1 MAKSPVVQSAKRATR
16 TFKQQV
22 STLSATAGATWTA
35 FVVNGIA
42 GGALMQ
48 YGVIPR
54 TRTGLRGIL
63 FAPFLHANMQH
74 LIANT
79 IPFLAMGWLV
89 MLRDARHFL
98 PVTLFAMLGS
108 GLMAWLLGAPGSVHI
123 GASGVVFGYFGFL
136 LLGGWYARS
145 FMSITLSMLVAV
157 LWGGLVL
164 GIAPGQAGI
173 SWQSHLGGFIAGDDF
188 QELLLAGGTAHARPW
203 FLVRHSIQAVYGQR

>member
-1 MAKSPVVQSAKRATR
+1 MAKSPVVRSAKRVTR
-16 TFKQQV
+16 TFTQQV
-22 STLSATAGATWTA
+22 TTLSATVGATWTA

-54 TRTGLRGIL
+54 TLTGLRGIL

-98 PVTLFAMLGS
+98 PVTLFAMLGA

-123 GASGVVFGYFGFL
+123 GASGVIFGYFGFL

-145 FMSITLSMLVAV
+145 FVSITLSLLVAV

-164 GIAPGQAGI
+164 GIAPGQVGI
-173 SWQSHLGGFIAGDDF
+173 SWQSHLGGFIAGV
-188 QELLLAGGTAHARPW
+188 LAAR
-203 FLVRHSIQAVYGQR
+203 RYRGAR

>member
-1 MAKSPVVQSAKRATR
+1 MRKSPVVQSAKRVTR

-22 STLSATAGATWTA
+22 STLSTTVGATWTA

-54 TRTGLRGIL
+54 TLTGLRGIL

-98 PVTLFAMLGS
+98 PVTIFAMLGS

-145 FMSITLSMLVAV
+145 FMSISLSILVAV

-164 GIAPGQAGI
+164 GIAPGQVGI
-173 SWQSHLGGFIAGDDF
+173 SWQSHLGGFIAGV
-188 QELLLAGGTAHARPW
+188 LAAR
-203 FLVRHSIQAVYGQR
+203 RYRGAR

>member
-1 MAKSPVVQSAKRATR
+1 MAKSPVVQSAKRVTR

-22 STLSATAGATWTA
+22 STLSATVGATWTA

-54 TRTGLRGIL
+54 TLTGLRGIL

-98 PVTLFAMLGS
+98 PVTIFAMLGS

-145 FMSITLSMLVAV
+145 FMSISLSILVAV

-164 GIAPGQAGI
+164 GVAPGQVGI
-173 SWQSHLGGFIAGDDF
+173 SWQSHLGGFIAGV
-188 QELLLAGGTAHARPW
+188 LAAR
-203 FLVRHSIQAVYGQR
+203 RYRGAR

>member
-1 MAKSPVVQSAKRATR
+1 MAKSPVVKSAKRVTR

-22 STLSATAGATWTA
+22 TTLSATVGATWTA

-54 TRTGLRGIL
+54 TLTGLRGIL

-145 FMSITLSMLVAV
+145 FMSITLSILVAV

-164 GIAPGQAGI
+164 GIAPGQVGI
-173 SWQSHLGGFIAGDDF
+173 SWQSHLGGFIAGV
-188 QELLLAGGTAHARPW
+188 LAAR
-203 FLVRHSIQAVYGQR
+203 RYRGAR

>member
-1 MAKSPVVQSAKRATR
+1 MPKSPVVQSAKRVTR
-16 TFKQQV
+16 TLKQQL
-22 STLSATAGATWTA
+22 STLGATVGATWTT

-54 TRTGLRGIL
+54 SLTGLRGIL

-145 FMSITLSMLVAV
+145 FRTIALSILVAV
-157 LWGGLVL
+157 MWGGLVL
-164 GIAPGQAGI
+164 GVAPGQVGI
-173 SWQSHLGGFIAGDDF
+173 SWQSHLGGFIAGV
-188 QELLLAGGTAHARPW
+188 LAAR
-203 FLVRHSIQAVYGQR
+203 RYRGAR

>member
-1 MAKSPVVQSAKRATR
+1 MRKSPVVQSAKRVTR

-22 STLSATAGATWTA
+22 STLSATVGATWTA

-54 TRTGLRGIL
+54 TLTGLRGIL

-98 PVTLFAMLGS
+98 PVTIFAMLGS

-145 FMSITLSMLVAV
+145 FMSISLSILVAV

-164 GIAPGQAGI
+164 GVAPGQVGI
-173 SWQSHLGGFIAGDDF
+173 SWQSHLGGFIAGV
-188 QELLLAGGTAHARPW
+188 LAAR
-203 FLVRHSIQAVYGQR
+203 RYRGAR

>member
-1 MAKSPVVQSAKRATR
+1 MRKSPVVQSAKRVTR

-22 STLSATAGATWTA
+22 STLSTTVGATWTA

-54 TRTGLRGIL
+54 SLTGLRGIL

-98 PVTLFAMLGS
+98 PVTIFAMLGS

-145 FMSITLSMLVAV
+145 FMSISLSILVAV

-164 GIAPGQAGI
+164 GIAPGQVGI
-173 SWQSHLGGFIAGDDF
+173 SWPSHLGGFIAGV
-188 QELLLAGGTAHARPW
+188 LAAR
-203 FLVRHSIQAVYGQR
+203 RYRGAR

>member
-1 MAKSPVVQSAKRATR
+1 MAKSPVVQSAKRVTR

-22 STLSATAGATWTA
+22 TTLSATVGATWTA

-54 TRTGLRGIL
+54 TLTGLRGIL

-89 MLRDARHFL
+89 MLRDSRHFL
-98 PVTLFAMLGS
+98 PVTLYAMLGS
-108 GLMAWLLGAPGSVHI
+108 GMMAWLLGAPGSVHI
-123 GASGVVFGYFGFL
+123 GASGVIFGYFGFL

-145 FMSITLSMLVAV
+145 FMSISLSILVAV

-164 GIAPGQAGI
+164 GIAPGQVGI
-173 SWQSHLGGFIAGDDF
+173 SWQSHLGGFIAGV
-188 QELLLAGGTAHARPW
+188 LAAR
-203 FLVRHSIQAVYGQR
+203 RYRGAR

>member
-1 MAKSPVVQSAKRATR
+1 VAKSPVVRSAKRVTR
-16 TFKQQV
+16 TVKQQV
-22 STLSATAGATWTA
+22 TTLSATVGATWTA

-54 TRTGLRGIL
+54 TLTGLRGIL

-123 GASGVVFGYFGFL
+123 GASGVIFGYFGFL

-145 FMSITLSMLVAV
+145 FVSIMLSLLVAV

-164 GIAPGQAGI
+164 GIAPGQTGI
-173 SWQSHLGGFIAGDDF
+173 SWQSHLGGFIAGV
-188 QELLLAGGTAHARPW
+188 LAAR
-203 FLVRHSIQAVYGQR
+203 RYRGAR

>member
-1 MAKSPVVQSAKRATR
+1 VAKSPVVQSAKRITR

-22 STLSATAGATWTA
+22 STLSATVGATWTA

-54 TRTGLRGIL
+54 TLTGLRGIL

-98 PVTLFAMLGS
+98 PVTLFAMVGS

-145 FMSITLSMLVAV
+145 FMSISLSILVAV

-164 GIAPGQAGI
+164 GIAPGQVGI
-173 SWQSHLGGFIAGDDF
+173 SWQSHLGGFIAGV
-188 QELLLAGGTAHARPW
+188 LAAR
-203 FLVRHSIQAVYGQR
+203 RYRGAR

>member
-1 MAKSPVVQSAKRATR
+1 VARSPVVRSAKRVTR
-16 TFKQQV
+16 TFTQQV
-22 STLSATAGATWTA
+22 TTLSATVGATWTA

-54 TRTGLRGIL
+54 TLTGLRGIL

-123 GASGVVFGYFGFL
+123 GASGVIFGYFGFL

-145 FMSITLSMLVAV
+145 FVSITLSILVAV
-157 LWGGLVL
+157 VWGGLVL
-164 GIAPGQAGI
+164 GIAPGQAGS
-173 SWQSHLGGFIAGDDF
+173 SWQSHLGGFIAGV
-188 QELLLAGGTAHARPW
+188 LAAR
-203 FLVRHSIQAVYGQR
+203 RYRGAR

>member
-1 MAKSPVVQSAKRATR
+1 MAKSPVVQSAKRVTR

-22 STLSATAGATWTA
+22 TTLSATVGATWTA

-54 TRTGLRGIL
+54 TLTGLRGIL

-145 FMSITLSMLVAV
+145 FMSITLSILVAV

-164 GIAPGQAGI
+164 GIAPGQVGI
-173 SWQSHLGGFIAGDDF
+173 SWQSHLGGFIAGV
-188 QELLLAGGTAHARPW
+188 LAAR
-203 FLVRHSIQAVYGQR
+203 RYRGAR

>member
-1 MAKSPVVQSAKRATR
+1 MAKSPVVQSAKRVTR

-22 STLSATAGATWTA
+22 TTLSATVGATWTA

-54 TRTGLRGIL
+54 TLTGLRGIL

-145 FMSITLSMLVAV
+145 FMSITLSILVAV

-164 GIAPGQAGI
+164 GIAPGQVGI
-173 SWQSHLGGFIAGDDF
+173 SWQSHLGGFMAGV
-188 QELLLAGGTAHARPW
+188 LAAR
-203 FLVRHSIQAVYGQR
+203 RYRRRST

>member
-1 MAKSPVVQSAKRATR
+1 MPKSPVVQSAKRVTR
-16 TFKQQV
+16 TLKQQV
-22 STLSATAGATWTA
+22 TTLSATVGATWTA

-54 TRTGLRGIL
+54 TLTGLRGIL

-145 FMSITLSMLVAV
+145 FMSISLSILVAV

-164 GIAPGQAGI
+164 GIAPGQVGI
-173 SWQSHLGGFIAGDDF
+173 SWQSHLGGFIAGV
-188 QELLLAGGTAHARPW
+188 LAAR
-203 FLVRHSIQAVYGQR
+203 RYRGAR

>member
-1 MAKSPVVQSAKRATR
+1 MAKSPVVQSAKRVTR

-22 STLSATAGATWTA
+22 TTLSATVGATWTA

-54 TRTGLRGIL
+54 TLTGLRGIL

-89 MLRDARHFL
+89 MLRDARHCS
-98 PVTLFAMLGS
+98 PWKS
-108 GLMAWLLGAPGSVHI
+108 HPS
-123 GASGVVFGYFGFL
+123 
-136 LLGGWYARS
+136 S
-145 FMSITLSMLVAV
+145 FRA
-157 LWGGLVL
+157 
-164 GIAPGQAGI
+164 
-173 SWQSHLGGFIAGDDF
+173 
-188 QELLLAGGTAHARPW
+188 
-203 FLVRHSIQAVYGQR
+203 

>member
-1 MAKSPVVQSAKRATR
+1 MAKSPVVQSAKRLTR

-22 STLSATAGATWTA
+22 TTLSTTVGATGTA

-54 TRTGLRGIL
+54 TLTGLRGIL

-89 MLRDARHFL
+89 MLRDARHFV

-145 FMSITLSMLVAV
+145 VMSIALSILVAV

-164 GIAPGQAGI
+164 GIAPGQVGI
-173 SWQSHLGGFIAGDDF
+173 SWQSHLGGF
-188 QELLLAGGTAHARPW
+188 LAGVLAAR
-203 FLVRHSIQAVYGQR
+203 RYRGAR

>member
-1 MAKSPVVQSAKRATR
+1 MQSAKRVTR

-22 STLSATAGATWTA
+22 TTLSATVGATWTA

-54 TRTGLRGIL
+54 TLTGLRGIL

-145 FMSITLSMLVAV
+145 FMSITLSILVAV

-164 GIAPGQAGI
+164 GIAPGRVGI
-173 SWQSHLGGFIAGDDF
+173 SWQSHLGGFIAGV
-188 QELLLAGGTAHARPW
+188 LAAR
-203 FLVRHSIQAVYGQR
+203 RYKGAR

>member
-1 MAKSPVVQSAKRATR
+1 MAKSPVVRSAKRVTR
-16 TFKQQV
+16 TVKQQV
-22 STLSATAGATWTA
+22 TTLSATIGATWTA

-54 TRTGLRGIL
+54 TLTGLRGIL

-98 PVTLFAMLGS
+98 PVTIFAMLGS

-145 FMSITLSMLVAV
+145 FMSISLSILVAV

-164 GIAPGQAGI
+164 GIAPGQVGI
-173 SWQSHLGGFIAGDDF
+173 SWQSHLGGFIAGV
-188 QELLLAGGTAHARPW
+188 LAAR
-203 FLVRHSIQAVYGQR
+203 RYRGAR

>member
-1 MAKSPVVQSAKRATR
+1 MPKSPVVQSAKRVTR
-16 TFKQQV
+16 TLKQQL
-22 STLSATAGATWTA
+22 STLGTTVAATWTT

-54 TRTGLRGIL
+54 SLTGLRGIL

-123 GASGVVFGYFGFL
+123 GASGVVFGYLGFL

-145 FMSITLSMLVAV
+145 FRTIALSVLVAV
-157 LWGGLVL
+157 MWGGLVL
-164 GIAPGQAGI
+164 GIAPGQVGI
-173 SWQSHLGGFIAGDDF
+173 SWQSHLGGFIAGV
-188 QELLLAGGTAHARPW
+188 LAAR
-203 FLVRHSIQAVYGQR
+203 RYRGAR

>member
-1 MAKSPVVQSAKRATR
+1 MAKSPVVQSAKRVTR

-22 STLSATAGATWTA
+22 TTLSATVGATWTT

-54 TRTGLRGIL
+54 TLTGLRGIL

-145 FMSITLSMLVAV
+145 FMSITLSILVAV
-157 LWGGLVL
+157 MWGGLVL
-164 GIAPGQAGI
+164 GIAPGQVGI
-173 SWQSHLGGFIAGDDF
+173 SWQSHLGGFIAGV
-188 QELLLAGGTAHARPW
+188 LAAR
-203 FLVRHSIQAVYGQR
+203 RYKGAR

>member
-35 FVVNGIA
+35 FVVNGLA
-42 GGALMQ
+42 GGGLMQ

-173 SWQSHLGGFIAGDDF
+173 SWQSHLGGFIAGV
-188 QELLLAGGTAHARPW
+188 LAAR
-203 FLVRHSIQAVYGQR
+203 RYRRA

>member
-1 MAKSPVVQSAKRATR
+1 VAKSPVVRSAKRVTR
-16 TFKQQV
+16 TFTQQV
-22 STLSATAGATWTA
+22 TTLSATVGATWTT

-54 TRTGLRGIL
+54 TLAGLRGML

-123 GASGVVFGYFGFL
+123 GASGVIFGYFGFL

-145 FMSITLSMLVAV
+145 FVSIALSILVAV

-173 SWQSHLGGFIAGDDF
+173 SWQSHLGGFMAGV
-188 QELLLAGGTAHARPW
+188 LAARR
-203 FLVRHSIQAVYGQR
+203 FRGAR

>member
-1 MAKSPVVQSAKRATR
+1 MAKSPVVRSAKRVTR
-16 TFKQQV
+16 TVKQQV
-22 STLSATAGATWTA
+22 TTLSATIGATWTA

-54 TRTGLRGIL
+54 TLTGLRGIL

-79 IPFLAMGWLV
+79 VPFLAMGWLV

-123 GASGVVFGYFGFL
+123 GASGVIFGYFGFL

-145 FMSITLSMLVAV
+145 FVSIMLSLLVAAV
-157 LWGGLVL
+157 WGGLVL

-173 SWQSHLGGFIAGDDF
+173 SWQSHLGGFIAGV
-188 QELLLAGGTAHARPW
+188 LAAR
-203 FLVRHSIQAVYGQR
+203 RYRGAR

>member
-1 MAKSPVVQSAKRATR
+1 MRKSPVVQSAMRVTR

-22 STLSATAGATWTA
+22 STLSTTVGATWTA

-54 TRTGLRGIL
+54 TLTGLRGIL

-98 PVTLFAMLGS
+98 PVTIFAMLGS

-145 FMSITLSMLVAV
+145 FMSISLSILVAV

-164 GIAPGQAGI
+164 GIAPGQVGI
-173 SWQSHLGGFIAGDDF
+173 SWQSHLGGFIAGV
-188 QELLLAGGTAHARPW
+188 LAAR
-203 FLVRHSIQAVYGQR
+203 RYRGAR

>member
-1 MAKSPVVQSAKRATR
+1 MPKSPVVQSAKRVTR
-16 TFKQQV
+16 TFKSQV
-22 STLSATAGATWTA
+22 TTLSATVGATWTA

-54 TRTGLRGIL
+54 TLTGLRGIL

-145 FMSITLSMLVAV
+145 FMSISLSILVAV
-157 LWGGLVL
+157 MWGGLVL
-164 GIAPGQAGI
+164 GIAPGQVGI
-173 SWQSHLGGFIAGDDF
+173 SWQSHLGGFIAGV
-188 QELLLAGGTAHARPW
+188 LAAR
-203 FLVRHSIQAVYGQR
+203 RYRGAR

>member
-1 MAKSPVVQSAKRATR
+1 MAKSPVVRSAKRVTR
-16 TFKQQV
+16 TVKQQV
-22 STLSATAGATWTA
+22 TTLSATVGATWTA

-54 TRTGLRGIL
+54 TLTGLRGIL

-123 GASGVVFGYFGFL
+123 GASGVIFGYFGFL

-145 FMSITLSMLVAV
+145 FVSIMLSLLVAV

-164 GIAPGQAGI
+164 GIAPGQTGI
-173 SWQSHLGGFIAGDDF
+173 SWQSHLGGFIAGV
-188 QELLLAGGTAHARPW
+188 LAAR
-203 FLVRHSIQAVYGQR
+203 RYRGAR

>member
-1 MAKSPVVQSAKRATR
+1 MAKSPVVQSAKRVTR

-22 STLSATAGATWTA
+22 TTLSATVGATWTA

-54 TRTGLRGIL
+54 TLTGLRGIL

-145 FMSITLSMLVAV
+145 FMSITLSILVAV

-164 GIAPGQAGI
+164 GIAPGQVGI
-173 SWQSHLGGFIAGDDF
+173 SWQSHLGGFIAGV
-188 QELLLAGGTAHARPW
+188 LAAR
-203 FLVRHSIQAVYGQR
+203 RYKGAR

>member
-1 MAKSPVVQSAKRATR
+1 MAKSPVVQSAKRLTR

-22 STLSATAGATWTA
+22 TTLSTTVGATWTA

-54 TRTGLRGIL
+54 TLTGLRGIL

-145 FMSITLSMLVAV
+145 VMSIALSILVAV

-164 GIAPGQAGI
+164 GIAPGQVGI
-173 SWQSHLGGFIAGDDF
+173 SWQSHLGGF
-188 QELLLAGGTAHARPW
+188 LAGVLAAR
-203 FLVRHSIQAVYGQR
+203 RYRGAR

>member
-1 MAKSPVVQSAKRATR
+1 MRKSPVVQSAKRVTR

-22 STLSATAGATWTA
+22 STLSATVGATWTA

-54 TRTGLRGIL
+54 TLTGLRGIL

-98 PVTLFAMLGS
+98 PVTIFAMLGS

-123 GASGVVFGYFGFL
+123 GASGVVFGYLGFL

-145 FMSITLSMLVAV
+145 FMSISLSILVAV

-164 GIAPGQAGI
+164 GIAPGQVGI
-173 SWQSHLGGFIAGDDF
+173 SWQSHLGGFIAGV
-188 QELLLAGGTAHARPW
+188 LAAR
-203 FLVRHSIQAVYGQR
+203 RYRGAR

>member
-1 MAKSPVVQSAKRATR
+1 MPKSPVVQSAKRVTR
-16 TFKQQV
+16 TFKSQV
-22 STLSATAGATWTA
+22 TTLSATVGATWTA

-42 GGALMQ
+42 GGAFMQ

-54 TRTGLRGIL
+54 TLTGLRGIL

-145 FMSITLSMLVAV
+145 FMSISLSILVAV
-157 LWGGLVL
+157 MWGGLVL
-164 GIAPGQAGI
+164 GIAPGQVGI
-173 SWQSHLGGFIAGDDF
+173 SWQSHLGGFIAGV
-188 QELLLAGGTAHARPW
+188 LAAR
-203 FLVRHSIQAVYGQR
+203 RYRGAR

>member
-1 MAKSPVVQSAKRATR
+1 VAKSPVVQSAKRVTR

-22 STLSATAGATWTA
+22 TTLSATVGATWTA

-54 TRTGLRGIL
+54 TLTGLRGIL

-145 FMSITLSMLVAV
+145 FMSITLSILVAV

-164 GIAPGQAGI
+164 GIAPGQVGI
-173 SWQSHLGGFIAGDDF
+173 SWQSHLGGFIAGV
-188 QELLLAGGTAHARPW
+188 LAAR
-203 FLVRHSIQAVYGQR
+203 RYRGAR

>member
-1 MAKSPVVQSAKRATR
+1 MAKSPVVRSAKRVTR
-16 TFKQQV
+16 TVKQQIT
-22 STLSATAGATWTA
+22 TLSATVGATWTA

-54 TRTGLRGIL
+54 TLTGLRGIL

-123 GASGVVFGYFGFL
+123 GASGVIFGYFGFL

-145 FMSITLSMLVAV
+145 FVSIMLSLLVAV

-164 GIAPGQAGI
+164 GIAPGQTGI
-173 SWQSHLGGFIAGDDF
+173 SWQSHLGGFIAGV
-188 QELLLAGGTAHARPW
+188 LAAR
-203 FLVRHSIQAVYGQR
+203 RYRGAR

>member
-1 MAKSPVVQSAKRATR
+1 MAKSPVVRSAKRVTR
-16 TFKQQV
+16 TFTQQV
-22 STLSATAGATWTA
+22 TTLSATVGATWTT

-54 TRTGLRGIL
+54 TVTGLRGML

-123 GASGVVFGYFGFL
+123 GASGVIFGYFGFL

-145 FMSITLSMLVAV
+145 FVSIALSILVAV

-173 SWQSHLGGFIAGDDF
+173 SWQSHLGGFMAGV
-188 QELLLAGGTAHARPW
+188 LAARR
-203 FLVRHSIQAVYGQR
+203 FRGAR

>member
-1 MAKSPVVQSAKRATR
+1 MARSPVVQSAKRVSR

-22 STLSATAGATWTA
+22 TTLSATVGATWTA

-54 TRTGLRGIL
+54 TLTGLRGIL

-145 FMSITLSMLVAV
+145 FMSISLSILVAV

-164 GIAPGQAGI
+164 GIAPGQVGI
-173 SWQSHLGGFIAGDDF
+173 SWQSHLGGFIAGV
-188 QELLLAGGTAHARPW
+188 LAAR
-203 FLVRHSIQAVYGQR
+203 RYRGAR

>member
-1 MAKSPVVQSAKRATR
+1 MRRAKRVTR

-22 STLSATAGATWTA
+22 STLSTTVGATWTA
-35 FVVNGIA
+35 FVVNGVV

-54 TRTGLRGIL
+54 TLTGLRGIL

-98 PVTLFAMLGS
+98 PVTVFAMLGS
-108 GLMAWLLGAPGSVHI
+108 GLTAWLLGAPGSVHI

-145 FMSITLSMLVAV
+145 FMSITLSVLVAV

-164 GIAPGQAGI
+164 GIAPGQVGI
-173 SWQSHLGGFIAGDDF
+173 SWQSHLGGFIAGV
-188 QELLLAGGTAHARPW
+188 LAAR
-203 FLVRHSIQAVYGQR
+203 RYKGAR